1 MLLLSVYS
9 FMKYFPNWPP
19 IFTFPNDFLFG
30 IHLLSKITYT
40 GASYFQIQALA
51 IVFLSWKMRINSFLK
66 LANFFFKLYIW
77 LHQASF
83 VAHRIFSCS
92 MWDLIP
98 WPGIEPSPPASG
110 VQCLSHWTTS

>member
-66 LANFFFKLYIW
+66 LANFFLNYIFGCTRPLLW
-77 LHQASF
+77 HTGSL
-83 VAHRIFSCS
+83 VAAC
-92 MWDLIP
+92 
-98 WPGIEPSPPASG
+98 GI
-110 VQCLSHWTTS
+110 